1 MLDKT
6 TWEYMPSY
14 HAGHRECEE
23 RKIETEISAGTSDQ
37 KNLARHL
44 KLKNLN
50 CNMKF
55 EIETWQLK
63 VKFQQENQ
71 DRGDR
76 R

>member
-1 MLDKT
+1 MCVFPIQQIMLDNT

-23 RKIETEISAGTSDQ
+23 RKIETEISAGTSGP

-50 CNMKF
+50 CNLKL
-55 EIETWQLK
+55 EI
-63 VKFQQENQ
+63 
-71 DRGDR
+71 
-76 R
+76 